1 MRAIAVYRALLR
13 CYPAPFRQE
22 YGKQMQLMFDE
33 QLRNA
38 GQRGGRRAQAVL
50 WARALVDAIKVGPT
64 EHAHVLGQDL
74 RYALRTMAARPGF
87 TATALL
93 SLALGI
99 GANTAIFK
107 LWHAVLHAPLPMVAQ
122 PGQLVMLT
130 NPDESGSLTGGW
142 NGRADGPRS
151 WVTYAEFEQL
161 RDQADRFSS
170 LMASQSSLGTWQ
182 IRFQG
187 DGWEESRGR
196 LVSGG
201 FFEVLGV
208 RPAVGRL
215 FSAGDDRLDVPHA
228 VISHAYWRRRFGGQL
243 DALGKTFQ
251 VRNAT
256 VTVIGVTPQ
265 GFIGETSGQQPDF
278 WLPIRLQPRVLPG
291 TDRLHDTPPDKSMW
305 LHVFGRLKPGVTGAE
320 AEAQAN
326 AILQANLAAFNG
338 NTARPSGASYRD
350 ERLKL
355 QSAMR
360 GASST
365 RREFSDSLTALLAGV
380 GVLLLIA
387 CANLA
392 NLLLARGESRRTEIA
407 LRVSLGASR
416 GRLVRQLITEAL
428 VMAAAGG
435 IAALAVAFALH
446 GVLVRMLSG
455 FARSFEL
462 QFALDS
468 LVLAFAAAAT
478 VASALLFGVLPAW
491 QLTRSEGA
499 PALNEHGR
507 GAGGTRRQMR
517 TGRWLVGLQ
526 LALSLPLLVGAGLL
540 ARTVYNLQRADL
552 GYPAERLLLVR
563 VDLDDTDQSLD
574 RRSALRRLLRERL
587 QQVPGVGS
595 VTHSQLGVFTG
606 GFSNNAIEVEG
617 FTPKGETDRESA
629 VDTVGPGYFSGLG
642 VPITLGRDLVD
653 SDRGDSPKVCVI
665 NDAFVRK
672 FFAGRNPLGMRVTT
686 VDNENRTSYQVVGVA
701 RNAHTDDVRGQVEPR
716 YYVSAEQPPH
726 SSRSPT
732 FIIRTATDSP
742 SVMGGIRA
750 AIQEVDPAL
759 PIISAKS
766 IQERLAPLTAQDR
779 ATAQLAVVF
788 GTVALVLAAIG
799 LYGVLSYG
807 VARRTG
813 EIAVRIALG
822 AQSRGVIAMILRETL
837 GVVLLGLTAG
847 SALAHMAS
855 RLIDSRLFGVAPQD
869 PLTLA
874 LAIGLLLWVALSAA
888 YVPAL
893 RASRVDPMA
902 ALRQE

>member
-1 MRAIAVYRALLR
+1 MRGETIYRALLR

-22 YGKQMQLMFDE
+22 YGKQMQLAFAD
-33 QLRNA
+33 QLDQA
-38 GQRGGRRAQAVL
+38 GLGGGRRALAIL
-50 WARALVDAIKVGPT
+50 WARAIVDAIKVAPA
-64 EHAHVLGQDL
+64 EHALVLGQDL

-87 TATALL
+87 TATALM

-99 GANTAIFK
+99 GASIAIFN
-107 LWHAVLHAPLPMVAQ
+107 LWNGVLHASLPMVAH

-130 NPDESGSLTGGW
+130 NPDEAGSWTGAW
-142 NGRADGPRS
+142 NGRTDGPRS

-170 LMASQSSLGTWQ
+170 LMASQSNLSTWQ
-182 IRFQG
+182 VRFEG
-187 DGWEESRGR
+187 DGWEEGRGR

-201 FFEVLGV
+201 YFDVLGV
-208 RPAVGRL
+208 KPAVGRL
-215 FSAGDDRLDVPHA
+215 FTAADDRLEAPHV
-228 VISHAYWRRRFGGQL
+228 VISDAYWRRRFGGQP
-243 DALGKTFQ
+243 DALGRTLH

-256 VTVIGVTPQ
+256 VTVIGVTPP

-291 TDRLHDTPPDKSMW
+291 RDRLHDTPPDKSMW
-305 LHVFGRLKPGVTGAE
+305 LHLFGRLKPGVTSAE

-338 NTARPSGASYRD
+338 HTVRPSGASYRD

-355 QSAMR
+355 QSAAR

-365 RREFSDSLTALLAGV
+365 RRDFSDSLTALLAGV

-428 VMAAAGG
+428 VIAAAGG
-435 IAALAVAFALH
+435 VAAVAVAFGLH

-455 FARSFEL
+455 LDRSFGL
-462 QFALDS
+462 PFAFDP
-468 LVLAFAAAAT
+468 LVLAFAAAT
-478 VASALLFGVLPAW
+478 TLGSALLFGVLPAW
-491 QLTRSEGA
+491 QLTRSEGG
-499 PALNEHGR
+499 PALKEHTR
-507 GAGGTRRQMR
+507 GAVGTRRQLR
-517 TGRWLVGLQ
+517 TGRWLVSLQ

-563 VDLDDTDQSLD
+563 VDLSDTEQAAE
-574 RRSALRRLLRERL
+574 RRSALRRRLWERL
-587 QQVPGVGS
+587 QQVPGVRS
-595 VTHSQLGVFTG
+595 VTYSQLGVFTG

-617 FTPKGETDRESA
+617 FTPNGETDRESA
-629 VDTVGPGYFSGLG
+629 VDEVGPGYFSGLG
-642 VPITLGRDLVD
+642 VAITLGRDLLD

-665 NDAFVRK
+665 NEAFASK
-672 FFAGRNPLGMRVTT
+672 FFAGRHPLGMRVTT
-686 VDNENRTSYQVVGVA
+686 VGDGTRTPCQVVGVA
-701 RNAHTDDVRGQVEPR
+701 RDAHTDDVRGQVAPR
-716 YYVSAEQPPH
+716 YYVAAEQPPH
-726 SSRSPT
+726 SPASPT
-732 FIIRTATDSP
+732 FIVRTAIDSP
-742 SVMGGIRA
+742 SVMAGVRA
-750 AIQEVDPAL
+750 GIQEVDPAL
-759 PIISAKS
+759 SIISAKS

-779 ATAQLAVVF
+779 TTAQLAIVF
-788 GTVALVLAAIG
+788 GGVALVLAAIG
-799 LYGVLSYG
+799 LYGVLSCG

-847 SALAHMAS
+847 SALAYMAS

-874 LAIGLLLWVALSAA
+874 LAVGLLLSVALSAA